1 MKWRILFFIFLMPIT
16 GHLGAQHLIEGK
28 YLPEPVLKTGSD
40 DPKYGYAIYKVE
52 KGKDRIF
59 TLVIGYQYD
68 EAYPFSMPV
77 GLARVKIDGK
87 YGFITTTNKL
97 NIPAR
102 YEWADNFNKK
112 GFCRVMQDGKYG
124 LIDEK
129 GAFVVPNRYDTMDDL
144 LNGWYEVSQDGVWG
158 YVHRTNIYVS
168 SYDEYR
174 KKCDAGL
181 CDSD

>member
-1 MKWRILFFIFLMPIT
+1 MKWRILLFIFLIPIT
-16 GHLGAQHLIEGK
+16 GHIGAQHLIDDQ
-28 YLPEPVLKTGSD
+28 YLPEPVLQTGSD
-40 DPKYGYAIYKVE
+40 DPKYGYAIYKLE
-52 KGKDRIF
+52 KGEGRKF
-59 TLVIGYQYD
+59 TLVIDYQYD

-124 LIDEK
+124 VIDEK